1 MSQEFENVFM
11 QRSLFMKK
19 PALFATLLLIILL
32 IGCQST
38 PAASPTPPATE
49 TAVPPQPT
57 ATIDPIPTLNAQAF
71 AANQQ
76 LGRGVNLG
84 NALDAPSEG
93 AWGLYLQE
101 QYFAD
106 IAEAG
111 FDHVRVPIRWTAYA
125 SLEPPYTIKP
135 RIFKRIDWVIEQAFA
150 HDLAVVIDVHHFE
163 AIMQQ
168 PESQAERLAGI
179 WQQIADHYK
188 DYPNTLY
195 FEILNEPNEN
205 LDSETWNTIFPQAL
219 AAIRQTNPD
228 RYVIIGPDMWNNV
241 GRLSTLELPA
251 DDRHLIVTFHY
262 YSPHEFTH
270 QGAPWSSSFDV
281 KDLPWG
287 SEADVKA
294 LQADFDAA
302 QAWAEAEQRPLYIGE
317 FGVYSQAPEASRILW
332 LAAVREEAE
341 KRGFSWAVWDF
352 GTDFAIY
359 TLHSREWKEPLLRAL
374 IPES

>member
-1 MSQEFENVFM
+1 
-11 QRSLFMKK
+11 MKK
-19 PALFATLLLIILL
+19 TTLLATLLFVFLL
-32 IGCQST
+32 AGCQST

-205 LDSETWNTIFPQAL
+205 LDSETWNAIFPQAL

-241 GRLSTLELPA
+241 GRLNTLNLPA

-359 TLHSREWKEPLLRAL
+359 TLPSREWKEPLLRAL